1 MNSIGTGTTKRNSQK
16 PFFFSSL
23 NDHLNCNSRSVNR
36 LTVFNCFICVELLI
50 ELCCEYTN
58 EMDEFHY
65 FTDDFLSNGGFQQ
78 LYTTVEYPEEIC
90 LWESRSIDSQP
101 YHQDNVEN
109 IDSNNTNSH
118 RIMPSSVEC
127 PNSLIDS
134 NASIYNSVNNI
145 LTQYSEASKNNQTQN
160 QIPMPNESFI
170 TDMDQWKLN
179 HSDRFCEG
187 STGAS
192 SSTTEWE
199 LNLDNLIFDV
209 DHPGDVSSMP
219 IELPEKTFFCN
230 DSCNLFLKESSEH
243 LNTNLLS
250 FRPSPSSSSPITS
263 QPSTDTEIKDANGV
277 DEKSFICTY
286 GECRKVYAK
295 AGHLKAHLR
304 RHIGDKPYVCV
315 WPNCTW
321 KFSRSDELSRHRR
334 SHSGIK
340 PYKCDYCPKCFSRSD
355 HLTKHRKVHER
366 KMAALKV
373 NAVWT
378 SLPQGRPG
386 RRPKILASQQ
396 DNVQ

>member
-1 MNSIGTGTTKRNSQK
+1 
-16 PFFFSSL
+16 
-23 NDHLNCNSRSVNR
+23 
-36 LTVFNCFICVELLI
+36 
-50 ELCCEYTN
+50 
-58 EMDEFHY
+58 MDEFHY

-90 LWESRSIDSQP
+90 LWESRSIDNQP

-109 IDSNNTNSH
+109 IDSNNTDSH
-118 RIMPSSVEC
+118 RYMSSIIEC
-127 PNSLIDS
+127 QNNFNETS
-134 NASIYNSVNNI
+134 ASIYSSVNNI
-145 LTQYSEASKNNQTQN
+145 LTQNSDTSTNDQSHIA
-160 QIPMPNESFI
+160 PNESMVDSESFI
-170 TDMDQWKLN
+170 TDMDQWKLT
-179 HSDRFCEG
+179 HSDRISETNNG
-187 STGAS
+187 VPVN
-192 SSTTEWE
+192 TEWE
-199 LNLDNLIFDV
+199 LNLDNLIFDA
-209 DHPGDVSSMP
+209 DHSADVTSMP

-230 DSCNLFLKESSEH
+230 DSCDLFLKESSEH
-243 LNTNLLS
+243 LNTNLQS
-250 FRPSPSSSSPITS
+250 FRPSPSSSSPTTVP
-263 QPSTDTEIKDANGV
+263 PSTIPETKIRTAIGD
-277 DEKSFICTY
+277 DEKSFVCTY

-366 KMAALKV
+366 KMAAMKL

-386 RRPKILASQQ
+386 RRPKILLNQQ
-396 DNVQ
+396 QLSMN